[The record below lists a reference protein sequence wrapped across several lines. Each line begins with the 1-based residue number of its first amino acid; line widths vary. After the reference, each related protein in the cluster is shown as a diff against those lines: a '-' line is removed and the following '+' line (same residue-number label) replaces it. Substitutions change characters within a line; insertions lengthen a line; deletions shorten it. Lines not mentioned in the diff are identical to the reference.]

1 MSAVSFTLP
10 ALADAYEQTGNV
22 HKAAAL
28 VGISHSVAHR
38 ALTKAGLMRPV
49 NKLRPDEI
57 ERIRVAYEATT
68 GNPIDLKALSAEMG
82 RTRAVI
88 SRAASEMGLSAPAR
102 PKAPHHAAA
111 LKAGNA
117 AMNARGD
124 HPKGFAGGSHTV
136 TAKETISQK
145 SRDAWLVAK
154 TFNIGLMSEEQ
165 QQRRSDQ
172 ATARMALSTG
182 ENAYSRAKGGRRA
195 DIGPMYFRSAWEA
208 NYARYLNW
216 LLERGEIDG
225 WEYEPE
231 TFWFDAIKRG
241 VRSYKPDFRISEK
254 GKSYFVEVKGWMD
267 PKSRTKLRRMKKYHP
282 TVEVRL
288 VDAKQYE
295 SIKRAVSRLI
305 PSWEGAK

>member
-1 MSAVSFTLP
+1 MTRSIFDHA
-10 ALADAYEQTGNV
+10 ALAAAYADTGNV
-22 HKAAAL
+22 HRAAERI
-28 VGISHSVAHR
+28 GISHSVAHR
-38 ALTKAGLMRPV
+38 ALTKAGLMRNV
-49 NKLRPDEI
+49 NVLRPE
-57 ERIRVAYEATT
+57 ELELIRATYEAAA
-68 GNPIDLKALSAEMG
+68 GQPIDLKALSLAMG

-88 SRAASEMGLSAPAR
+88 CRAASEMGLSVPSR
-102 PKAPHHAAA
+102 PKAPSHAAA

-117 AMNARGD
+117 AMMAKGN
-124 HPKGFAGGSHTV
+124 HPKGFAGGVHTDA
-136 TAKETISQK
+136 TKDAIGNK
-145 SRDAWLVAK
+145 SREAWLVAK
-154 TFNIGLMSEEQ
+154 TFNVGLMSEAQ

-216 LLERGEIDG
+216 LIARGEIDG

-231 TFWFDAIKRG
+231 TFWFEAIKRG

-282 TVEVRL
+282 GVEVRL

-305 PSWEGAK
+305 PEWEGKK

>member
-1 MSAVSFTLP
+1 MTRAVFDHA
-10 ALADAYEQTGNV
+10 ALAAAYADTGNV
-22 HKAAAL
+22 HRAAER

-38 ALTKAGLMRPV
+38 ALTKAGLMRSV
-49 NKLRPDEI
+49 NVLRPDEI
-57 ERIRVAYEATT
+57 ARIRDAYEATV
-68 GNPIDLKALSAEMG
+68 GNPLDLKALSVEMG

-88 SRAASEMGLSAPAR
+88 CRAASEMGLSAPSR
-102 PKAPHHAAA
+102 PKATQHAAA

-117 AMNARGD
+117 KMNARGD
-124 HPKGFAGGSHTV
+124 HPKGFSGGSHTDA
-136 TAKETISQK
+136 AKETIGKK

-154 TFNIGLMSEEQ
+154 TFNVGLMSEEQ
-165 QQRRSDQ
+165 QQRRSDH

-231 TFWFDAIKRG
+231 TFWFEAIKRG

-254 GKSYFVEVKGWMD
+254 GQSYFVEVKGWMD
-267 PKSRTKLRRMKKYHP
+267 PKSKTKLQRMKKYHP

-305 PSWEGAK
+305 PTWEGAK